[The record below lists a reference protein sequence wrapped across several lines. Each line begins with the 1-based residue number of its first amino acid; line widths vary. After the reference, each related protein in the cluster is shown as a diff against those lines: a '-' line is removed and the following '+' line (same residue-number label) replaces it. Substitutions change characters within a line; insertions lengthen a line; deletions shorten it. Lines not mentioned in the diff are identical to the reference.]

1 MTGNM
6 GNEVV
11 VVKSN
16 MIPVGVSARHVHLS
30 REDLNTLFGDGYELT
45 VYRPLSQP
53 EQYAANEKVNL
64 VGPRGRLDGVRI
76 LGPVRSKTQVEISM
90 TDAIKLGIRPPVR
103 DSGAIEGSESLTIEG
118 PNGVVTIEKGA
129 ILAQRHIH
137 LSPDAAKELDVTD
150 KQIVSVKTT
159 GPRSLV
165 FNNVLCRVSPSF
177 TREFHIDTDEANAA
191 LLCTGDEVELVK

>member
-1 MTGNM
+1 M
-6 GNEVV
+6 
-11 VVKSN
+11 KSN

>member
-1 MTGNM
+1 M

>member
-1 MTGNM
+1 M
-6 GNEVV
+6 
-11 VVKSN
+11 KSN

-30 REDLNTLFGDGYELT
+30 RRTSILCSAMGMNLLSTDLCLN
-45 VYRPLSQP
+45 LSSTRQR
-53 EQYAANEKVNL
+53 KVNL